1 MEHIGALE
9 QGQCSSHTGQS
20 HEHIRR
26 NSGSSARELKDPAG
40 RAWRR
45 SSGDSPVG
53 CRRVGNGG
61 PEDERATSG
70 ATWGSDAGIGCCGE
84 GNEGGESVAGGWTA
98 A

>member
-40 RAWRR
+40 GAWRR